1 MDPVRLDGIEPG
13 ALLGQ
18 QESQQAYISFSFG
31 LPIVGTYPRLESLAL
46 MPTGMVPDHDHHAL
60 FLLTSDIQQSLHEGP
75 RLLTIR
81 LTVAEVKV
89 DLIGSLSQSPKTSY
103 CFLFL
108 VPVRFAL
115 DQTQRLPMGS
125 PCTGSGLGKARE
137 PALILVKQQPVLV
150 GRSLR
155 S

>member
-1 MDPVRLDGIEPG
+1 MEPVRFDGIEPG

-31 LPIVGTYPRLESLAL
+31 LSIVGVYPRLQPLAL

-60 FLLTSDIQQSLHEGP
+60 FLLTSDVQQSLHEVP
-75 RLLTIR
+75 RLLTIG
-81 LTVAEVKV
+81 LAIAEVKV

-108 VPVRFAL
+108 MPVRFAL

-125 PCTGSGLGKARE
+125 PRTGSGLGKARE
-137 PALILVKQQPVLV
+137 PALILVEQQPVV
-150 GRSLR
+150 VARSLR